1 MDIFRANFQDCKEV
15 QEIIYISNGYLVLFE
30 KESKKMKKILLV
42 KLITNETKKSKSH
55 LVDSVDAVIFHRP
68 AEKKI
73 STIVSGQSLIIL
85 LTDSKVK
92 STKLKARFLT
102 LVLTF

>member
-1 MDIFRANFQDCKEV
+1 
-15 QEIIYISNGYLVLFE
+15 
-30 KESKKMKKILLV
+30 MKKILLV
-42 KLITNETKKSKSH
+42 KLLTNKAKSH
-55 LVDSVDAVIFHRP
+55 KVDSVDAVIFSRP